1 MNENFNEKIGLNVS
15 EAANMLGISKNFTKY
30 IKNEKVIKPDSKAQK
45 IYELYFEGNLNCV
58 CIAKELGVSP
68 QYVSKV
74 LKGHPNYKKEKE
86 IRSKIKYKNYLERKK
101 TNRQL
106 RTKIVKEKEDHEIEY
121 LRHLQWQHAIEMSK
135 KYLV

>member
-1 MNENFNEKIGLNVS
+1 
-15 EAANMLGISKNFTKY
+15 MLITIFRK
-30 IKNEKVIKPDSKAQK
+30 EVIKKDNKAQK
-45 IYELYFEGNLNCV
+45 ICELYFERNLNCV
-58 CIAKELGVSP
+58 CIAKKLGISP

-86 IRSKIKYKNYLERKK
+86 IRSEIKHKNYLERKK
-101 TNRQL
+101 TNRKL
-106 RTKIVKEKEDHEIEY
+106 RAEILKGKEDYELKY

>member
-74 LKGHPNYKKEKE
+74 LKGYPNYKKEKE
-86 IRSKIKYKNYLERKK
+86 IRSEIKHKNYLERKK
-101 TNRQL
+101 TTRQL
-106 RTKIVKEKEDHEIEY
+106 RTKILKEKKDYELEY
-121 LRHLQWQHAIEMSK
+121 LRHLEWQHAIEMSK
-135 KYLV
+135 KDLV